1 MFGGLYFAAGLLWIL
16 TGTSELQSWGKMKET
31 VKLELIQDENFH
43 NIKDF
48 HNNKDSD

>member
-1 MFGGLYFAAGLLWIL
+1 MFGGLYLAAGLLWIL

-43 NIKDF
+43 NAKDF